1 MSETVIQTQTNKFEH
16 SSNTTAQDFK
26 DATIEIQNNFYS
38 SVIFKP
44 MQINKNIKLRVFHN
58 FLNPIYLSHLYFALF
73 LSSFVAIALLNY
85 LLGFQFNI
93 KEYFL
98 AVGFIFLLLSVF
110 FLLLLFVMRYFPM
123 MYLTIQKEEIILE
136 QKGKNILILKYNEMR
151 SLLKMKD
158 LIGYSIN
165 LYKIDEIYPC
175 LSFNIENIH
184 AANAIEQ
191 LITSSLKNEKT
202 I

>member
-1 MSETVIQTQTNKFEH
+1 
-16 SSNTTAQDFK
+16 
-26 DATIEIQNNFYS
+26 
-38 SVIFKP
+38 
-44 MQINKNIKLRVFHN
+44 
-58 FLNPIYLSHLYFALF
+58 
-73 LSSFVAIALLNY
+73 
-85 LLGFQFNI
+85 
-93 KEYFL
+93 
-98 AVGFIFLLLSVF
+98 
-110 FLLLLFVMRYFPM
+110 
-123 MYLTIQKEEIILE
+123 
-136 QKGKNILILKYNEMR
+136 
-151 SLLKMKD
+151 MKD

>member
-1 MSETVIQTQTNKFEH
+1 MSFIQHGSGNQ
-16 SSNTTAQDFK
+16 Q
-26 DATIEIQNNFYS
+26 IGVQNNFYS

-58 FLNPIYLSHLYFALF
+58 FLNPIYLSHLCFALF
-73 LSSFVAIALLNY
+73 LSSFIAISLFNY
-85 LLGFQFNI
+85 LFEFQFSI

-110 FLLLLFVMRYFPM
+110 FLLLLFAMRYFPVIH
-123 MYLTIQKEEIILE
+123 LTIQKEEIILE
-136 QKGKNILILKYNEMR
+136 QKGKNILILKYSEMR

-165 LYKIDEIYPC
+165 LYKIDEIYPY

-191 LITSSLKNEKT
+191 LIVSSLKNHKN

>member
-1 MSETVIQTQTNKFEH
+1 
-16 SSNTTAQDFK
+16 
-26 DATIEIQNNFYS
+26 
-38 SVIFKP
+38 
-44 MQINKNIKLRVFHN
+44 
-58 FLNPIYLSHLYFALF
+58 
-73 LSSFVAIALLNY
+73 
-85 LLGFQFNI
+85 
-93 KEYFL
+93 
-98 AVGFIFLLLSVF
+98 
-110 FLLLLFVMRYFPM
+110 M